1 MQTKPLLLL
10 LASAAFAALSG
21 SVHAGNYAG
30 NGASGFGGAVGNGS
44 ISITDTSSSM
54 TVTFNRGL
62 SGNMDNDLVLYLDTQ
77 PGGFSD
83 TSQFSDNG
91 DGGRTAIS
99 GFNSGNPSRTLV
111 TFASGFQADYAISIE
126 NSFIGVFGLASGGNN
141 SLNFLFGQSQSGVDS
156 DASYSITMTAA
167 QMSMIGLTA
176 GSGQLFA
183 FVGSLDSDTAY
194 RANETIGNSVTT
206 PDGPG
211 SAPNSG
217 FNGTQVFPGSL
228 DYQLVSTPEPATLT
242 LLGVF
247 GAGTLLA
254 LRRRKQV

>member
-10 LASAAFAALSG
+10 IASAAVAALNS
-21 SVHAGNYAG
+21 SAQTTYNG

-44 ISITDTSSSM
+44 VTISDTSSSM

-62 SGNMDNDLVLYLDTQ
+62 SGNLDNDLVLYLDTQ

-99 GFNSGNPSRTLV
+99 GFNSSNPSRTIA

-126 NSFIGVFGLASGGNN
+126 NSFIGVFGLVAGGNN
-141 SLNFLFGQSQSGVDS
+141 SLNFLFGQGQSSVDS
-156 DASYSITMTAA
+156 DASYSITITAA
-167 QMSMIGLTA
+167 QMSQIGLTA
-176 GSGQLFA
+176 GSGQSFL
-183 FVGSLDSDTAY
+183 FVGSEDSDSAY
-194 RANETIGNSVTT
+194 RANETIGNSITT

-217 FNGTQVFPGSL
+217 FNGTQLFTQSL
-228 DYQLVSTPEPATLT
+228 SYTLVSTPEPSTLA
-242 LLGVF
+242 LLGIF
-247 GAGTLLA
+247 GAGA
-254 LRRRKQV
+254 LMVLHRRRQQA

>member
-10 LASAAFAALSG
+10 IASAAVAALNG
-21 SVHAGNYAG
+21 SAQTTYNG
-30 NGASGFGGAVGNGS
+30 NGATGFGGAVGNGS
-44 ISITDTSSSM
+44 VTISDTTSSM

-99 GFNSGNPSRTLV
+99 GFNSSNPSRTIA

-126 NSFIGVFGLASGGNN
+126 NSFIGVFGLAFGGNG
-141 SLNFLFGQSQSGVDS
+141 SLNYLFGQSQSGVDS
-156 DASYSITMTAA
+156 DTSYSITITAA
-167 QMSMIGLTA
+167 EMAQIGLTA
-176 GSGQLFA
+176 GSGQSFL
-183 FVGSLDSDTAY
+183 FVGSEDSDTAY

-206 PDGPG
+206 PGDGSG
-211 SAPNSG
+211 NAG
-217 FNGTQVFPGSL
+217 FNDGQLFTQSL
-228 DYQLVSTPEPATLT
+228 SYTLVSTPEPSTLA

-247 GAGTLLA
+247 GTGILLV
-254 LRRRKQV
+254 LHRRRQHA

>member
-1 MQTKPLLLL
+1 MQTKPILLL
-10 LASAAFAALSG
+10 LASATVAALSG
-21 SVHAGNYAG
+21 SAQTTYNG
-30 NGASGFGGAVGNGS
+30 NGGTGFGGAVGNGS
-44 ISITDTSSSM
+44 VTISDTATSM
-54 TVTFNRGL
+54 TVTFNRGS

-77 PGGFSD
+77 PGGFAD

-99 GFNSGNPSRTLV
+99 GFNSSNPSRTLL

-126 NSFIGVFGLASGGNN
+126 NSFIGVFGLAAGGNN
-141 SLNFLFGQSQSGVDS
+141 SLNYLFGQSQSGVDS
-156 DASYSITMTAA
+156 DASYSITLTSA

-194 RANETIGNSVTT
+194 RANETIGPSVTT
-206 PDGPG
+206 PGDG
-211 SAPNSG
+211 SG
-217 FNGTQVFPGSL
+217 NAGFSDPQSFTGSL
-228 DYQLVSTPEPATLT
+228 NYQLVSTPEPSTLA

-247 GAGTLLA
+247 GAGTWFA
-254 LRRRKQV
+254 ARRRKQA